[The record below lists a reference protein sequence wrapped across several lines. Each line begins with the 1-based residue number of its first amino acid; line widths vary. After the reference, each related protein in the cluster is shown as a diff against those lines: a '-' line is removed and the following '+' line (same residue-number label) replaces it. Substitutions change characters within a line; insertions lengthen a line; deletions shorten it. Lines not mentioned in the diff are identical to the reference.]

1 MYVYVIHSDHFS
13 VTSLRDS
20 TFFWFLFLYNIL
32 IHNWTNWPLLSRSR
46 SVLLAE
52 AQEEVERTSWTQQ
65 HVTLHVENRLY
76 ISVQSIHSFTLNVFE
91 LFLSLTVSPLW
102 WIILLNSYTPC
113 KPTGSLMDWSASFL
127 GVSSQKYRLWY
138 SAHRLITHVEALLP
152 LLSVSLKNS
161 SSSSSRRFSFLMSSP
176 ASVPAAVFF
185 SPQGELNLI
194 SQNFLCSVALPHTV
208 TLPQRVSLAHRRDH
222 VDPVLGQLSQLVDE
236 LLHAGARPRV
246 TVQVVPQDERALHQQ
261 LQLHQVTQPVEAQQV
276 FLRFSTEKP
285 EGQKTTGGRLLSYGH
300 FKADGA
306 PFKKARSEFSATQ
319 NKTKDFIHVMIS
331 STGSFN
337 NRRPN

>member
-1 MYVYVIHSDHFS
+1 
-13 VTSLRDS
+13 
-20 TFFWFLFLYNIL
+20 
-32 IHNWTNWPLLSRSR
+32 
-46 SVLLAE
+46 
-52 AQEEVERTSWTQQ
+52 
-65 HVTLHVENRLY
+65 
-76 ISVQSIHSFTLNVFE
+76 
-91 LFLSLTVSPLW
+91 
-102 WIILLNSYTPC
+102 
-113 KPTGSLMDWSASFL
+113 
-127 GVSSQKYRLWY
+127 
-138 SAHRLITHVEALLP
+138 
-152 LLSVSLKNS
+152 
-161 SSSSSRRFSFLMSSP
+161 MSSP

-285 EGQKTTGGRLLSYGH
+285 EGQKTTGEDFYRLVTVRLMEL
-300 FKADGA
+300 
-306 PFKKARSEFSATQ
+306 PLKKHGMNFLQ
-319 NKTKDFIHVMIS
+319 LKTKQKILF
-331 STGSFN
+331 TL
-337 NRRPN
+337 

>member
-1 MYVYVIHSDHFS
+1 
-13 VTSLRDS
+13 
-20 TFFWFLFLYNIL
+20 
-32 IHNWTNWPLLSRSR
+32 
-46 SVLLAE
+46 
-52 AQEEVERTSWTQQ
+52 
-65 HVTLHVENRLY
+65 
-76 ISVQSIHSFTLNVFE
+76 
-91 LFLSLTVSPLW
+91 
-102 WIILLNSYTPC
+102 
-113 KPTGSLMDWSASFL
+113 MDWSASFL

-152 LLSVSLKNS
+152 LLSVSLKES
-161 SSSSSRRFSFLMSSP
+161 SSSSSCRFSFLMSFP

-222 VDPVLGQLSQLVDE
+222 VDPVLGQISQLVDE

-306 PFKKARSEFSATQ
+306 HFKKAWYEFSATQ